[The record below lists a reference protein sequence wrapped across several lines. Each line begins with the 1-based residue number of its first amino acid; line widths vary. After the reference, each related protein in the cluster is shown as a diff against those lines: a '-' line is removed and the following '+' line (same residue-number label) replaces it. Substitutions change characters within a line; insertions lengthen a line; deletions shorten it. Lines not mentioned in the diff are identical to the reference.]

1 MAIYL
6 KKTNKEGVK
15 KIKNRNRTIPLLFA
29 VAAALLIVFSL
40 QTDKRTAF
48 MKEVKEVFLP
58 EKEVVQSI
66 EGENEETQLQLS
78 EGKNSEYVIYVDETR
93 YKQIRNET
101 SDIITPIIPVPANYP
116 DVTMEI
122 RQIPDEEPEVLV
134 SKIEAE
140 LKKEFPELLEVEEV
154 TEPVKGFQ
162 LHGSAG
168 NKAESKIVNA
178 YVISNGKEGSFVI
191 TQFYFLEAAEGHG
204 ARYYHMLK
212 TFKIVE

>member
-1 MAIYL
+1 M
-6 KKTNKEGVK
+6 K
-15 KIKNRNRTIPLLFA
+15 KIINRNRTIPLIFA
-29 VAAALLIVFSL
+29 VAAALLIAFSL

-48 MKEVKEVFLP
+48 TKEFKEVFLP
-58 EKEVVQSI
+58 EKEVIQSI
-66 EGENEETQLQLS
+66 EGENEETQLQLT

-93 YKQIRNET
+93 YKQTHNET
-101 SDIITPIIPVPANYP
+101 SDIITPIIPAPVNYP

-122 RQIPDEEPEVLV
+122 RQIPDEKPEVLV
-134 SKIEAE
+134 SNIEAE
-140 LKKEFPELLEVEEV
+140 LKKEFPELREVEEV

-162 LHGSAG
+162 LHGSEG
-168 NKAESKIVNA
+168 NEAESKIVNA